1 MIHSTS
7 RLRITLAL
15 AAAVA
20 LATSTALAARQ
31 LGARTTEEWIKTL
44 ENPSRIASLKIDQII
59 ESLKLKPGDTVADL
73 GAGAGAFSIPLA
85 RAVAPGGKVYA
96 VEIDQGLVDYL
107 RRKAADQKTTSVQ
120 PVLGK
125 VTDPALPARDVDLAF
140 MHDVLH
146 HVQDRQ
152 AYLQNAATYIKP
164 GGRFA
169 FVEFH
174 AALGPHRADPALQI
188 TQVQLRQWMTD
199 LGFEQTNEFSLFEDR
214 WFVIFT
220 RRR

>member
-1 MIHSTS
+1 MTHSAAMS
-7 RLRITLAL
+7 RISIALSVALAL
-15 AAAVA
+15 AA
-20 LATSTALAARQ
+20 STATVAGQLAARS
-31 LGARTTEEWIKTL
+31 AEEWIKTL
-44 ENPSRIASLKIDQII
+44 ENPSRIAGLKVDQIVG
-59 ESLKLKPGDTVADL
+59 SLRLKPGDTVADL

-85 RAVAPGGKVYA
+85 RAVAPSGKVYA
-96 VEIDQGLVDYL
+96 VEIEQGLVDYIG
-107 RRKAADQKTTSVQ
+107 RKAATQKVTNVQ
-120 PVLGK
+120 PLLGK
-125 VTDPALPARDVDLAF
+125 FTDPALPARDVDLVF

-152 AYLQNAATYIKP
+152 PYLKNAALYIKP

-199 LGFEQTNEFSLFEDR
+199 LGFEQTDDLRLFEDR

-220 RRR
+220 RRP

>member
-1 MIHSTS
+1 MTRSG
-7 RLRITLAL
+7 TLSIIAVAFAL
-15 AAAVA
+15 AAA
-20 LATSTALAARQ
+20 TAAAAGQLAARS
-31 LGARTTEEWIKTL
+31 TDEWIKTL
-44 ENPSRIASLKIDQII
+44 ENPSRIAGLKIDQII
-59 ESLKLKPGDTVADL
+59 ASLKLKPGETVADL

-85 RAVAPGGKVYA
+85 HAVAPAGKVYA
-96 VEIDQGLVDYL
+96 VEIDQGLVDYV
-107 RRKAADQKTTSVQ
+107 RRKAADRKAGNVQ
-120 PVLGK
+120 AILGK

-146 HVQDRQ
+146 HVQDRE
-152 AYLQNAATYIKP
+152 AYLKNAAAYVKP

-174 AALGPHRADPALQI
+174 AALGPHRADPALQV